1 MAEHQLVFKAT
12 LARYYKAERDRSE
25 ACMGDIV
32 KILQDETA
40 PEAEQV
46 ENILERLVKHYSRDQ

>member
-1 MAEHQLVFKAT
+1 MSEHQLVFKAT

-32 KILQDETA
+32 DILKDETA

-46 ENILERLVKHYSRDQ
+46 EKILERLVAHYNR